1 MPAGNGFES
10 GPRTDTISWPEHAAF
25 SISTVASGGKVQVT
39 RKFVYGYTIL
49 GPQDYGALRDF
60 YQKIATADGQQ
71 LILTRSAVAAGK

>member
-1 MPAGNGFES
+1 LPPGYGFES
-10 GPRTDTISWPEHAAF
+10 EPRSDSIKWQDHAVLSIVTAPE
-25 SISTVASGGKVQVT
+25 GGKVEVT